1 MHVVE
6 VQVAFFR
13 DILGPQICRF
23 VVSRYF
29 HFVFSGMHGWFLILI
44 HSAETCNHPQPIP
57 IYLTMQMNTL
67 VKHIFLLVVICF
79 GASRDLSR
87 DFQHIWS
94 DIKLA

>member
-1 MHVVE
+1 MRVVE
-6 VQVAFFR
+6 VQVPFFR

-29 HFVFSGMHGWFLILI
+29 HFVYSGMHGWFLILI

-67 VKHIFLLVVICF
+67 VKHIFFVGGYLFWGLPRLE
-79 GASRDLSR
+79 SRFSTYL
-87 DFQHIWS
+87 
-94 DIKLA
+94 K